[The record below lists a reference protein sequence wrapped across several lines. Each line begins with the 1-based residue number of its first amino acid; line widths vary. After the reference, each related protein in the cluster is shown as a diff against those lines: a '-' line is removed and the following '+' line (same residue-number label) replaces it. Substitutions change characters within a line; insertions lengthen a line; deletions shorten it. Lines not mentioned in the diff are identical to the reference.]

1 MLKIILNKT
10 KRNFLRKSSL
20 HFQKSAQTLSDT
32 KIERSLPYFL
42 ELKSI
47 SLDTYMLFSP
57 DKFVEDYIDY
67 LNLHYKEAEEDFI
80 CITFERFYIV
90 SLLLFPKLAKKTL
103 LTLKARLANLIKED
117 REMFLTIAL
126 KIAQEEYENLE
137 FKIEKVH

>member
-10 KRNFLRKSSL
+10 KRSFLRKCSL
-20 HFQKSAQTLSDT
+20 HFQKSVQTLSDT
-32 KIERSLPYFL
+32 KLQRSLPYFL
-42 ELKSI
+42 EIKEI

-80 CITFERFYIV
+80 CITFERFYIIC
-90 SLLLFPKLAKKTL
+90 SILFPKLTKNTFLKL
-103 LTLKARLANLIKED
+103 KSRLTNMIQED

-126 KIAQEEYENLE
+126 KLAQEEYEKLE
-137 FKIEKVH
+137 IKIEKVH